1 MLDTAPSAT
10 ASLLLDL
17 YQSLR
22 RLDLAGPTDLAE
34 LGLAAEPRLDLEARI
49 PVAWLLRLWQLA
61 AERGAPADLG
71 LQLGQQRGLQ
81 SRGPVANLAAMS
93 STIGEALEL
102 FSRHSAVMSECENLR
117 VEPRGDRVRIVFL
130 FTAPLAGHPVICE
143 YSLSSAL
150 CWGRQMSGM
159 RLLPLLVG
167 LRHRPLAGSASY
179 RQVFGCPVRFGEPQD
194 YIEMAA
200 ADMQLPL
207 HGGNDYLKGLLQ
219 QRVSDMQAQLPS
231 HHSLRQ
237 QVLHMIEL
245 GLVDGAFSVQAV
257 AHRLR
262 TSRQTLHRHLRDE
275 GCSFSELLAEVR
287 REYALRRLQ
296 QVDCR
301 IEQLSRE
308 LGFSEPSAFYKAF
321 KGWFGVSPKAYQQQ
335 AGGDSRSG

>member
-1 MLDTAPSAT
+1 MLDSAPSAT

-22 RLDLAGPTDLAE
+22 QLQLVGPDDLAE
-34 LGLAAEPRLDLEARI
+34 LGLAPEPRLDLEARI

-61 AERGAPADLG
+61 AQRGAPSDIG
-71 LQLGQQRGLQ
+71 LLLGQQRGLRT
-81 SRGPVANLAAMS
+81 RGPVASLAAMS
-93 STIGEALEL
+93 ATIGEALQL
-102 FSRHSAVMSECENLR
+102 FSQHSPVMSECENLR
-117 VEPRGDRVRIVFL
+117 VELLGERVRICFL
-130 FTAPLAGHPVICE
+130 FTAPLVNHPPACE

-150 CWGRQMSGM
+150 CWGRQMSGV

-167 LRHRPLAGSASY
+167 FRHMPLAGSASY
-179 RQVFGCPVRFGEPQD
+179 RQILGCPVRFGEPLD
-194 YIEMAA
+194 YIEMAV

-207 HGGNDYLKGLLQ
+207 HSGNDYLKGLLL

-237 QVLHMIEL
+237 QVLHLIEL

-257 AHRLR
+257 ARRLR
-262 TSRQTLHRHLRDE
+262 TSRQTLHRHLREE

-287 REYALRRLQ
+287 REHALRRLRQ
-296 QVDCR
+296 ADCR

-308 LGFSEPSAFYKAF
+308 LGFAEPSAFYKAF
-321 KGWFGVSPKAYQQQ
+321 KGWFGVSPKAYQDTAQV
-335 AGGDSRSG
+335 

>member
-22 RLDLAGPTDLAE
+22 RLQLAGPADLVE
-34 LGLAAEPRLDLEARI
+34 LGLAPNTQLDLEARI

-93 STIGEALEL
+93 ATLGEALEL
-102 FSRHSAVMSECENLR
+102 FRRHSPVMSECENLR
-117 VEPRGDRVRIVFL
+117 VEQGDDRVRIDFL
-130 FTAPLAGHPVICE
+130 FTAPLAGHPPACE

-150 CWGRQMSGM
+150 CWGRQMSGT
-159 RLLPLLVG
+159 RLVPIRVG
-167 LRHRPLAGSASY
+167 FRHMPLAGSASY
-179 RQVFGCPVRFGEPQD
+179 RQILSCPVRFGEPLD
-194 YIEMAA
+194 YLEMAA

-207 HGGNDYLKGLLQ
+207 LGGNDYIKGLLL
-219 QRVSDMQAQLPS
+219 QRVRDMQAHLPS
-231 HHSLRQ
+231 QHSLRQ
-237 QVLHMIEL
+237 QVLHLIEL
-245 GLVDGAFSVQAV
+245 GLLDGGFSVQAV

-262 TSRQTLHRHLRDE
+262 TSRQTLHRHLREE

-287 REYALRRLQ
+287 REQALRSLQ
-296 QVDCR
+296 LPGCR
-301 IEQLSRE
+301 VEQLSRE
-308 LGFSEPSAFYKAF
+308 LGFAEPSAFYKAF
-321 KGWFGVSPKAYQQQ
+321 KGWFGVSPKAYQEQQ
-335 AGGDSRSG
+335 QRG